1 MVWLTATFLCTI
13 AFGSTTSPPTSLPPL
28 VEAAVRESQ
37 SLPLNDRIDI
47 ISRSLLGRAYR
58 LDPMGEGVPPDADPL
73 VQYEAFDC
81 LTYVE
86 EVLASA
92 LADDSTSVSTLR
104 RAFRYQSETIS
115 YAQRNHFM
123 ELQWIPSAI
132 DQGFLTEVTKTLGE
146 TVSTT
151 IEVTPK
157 TWEKWRKRNQFKLT
171 QDTRPIGTFTLD
183 VLPLE
188 DALRAVDQFPS
199 GSIVLSVHVPKQNT
213 PTLVSHLGFVV
224 PGPQPTLRHASSL
237 GPKKVQDTR
246 LRTHLRR
253 LQTAYKIWPML
264 GVVVL
269 MPQEQSVRSFNAK

>member
-13 AFGSTTSPPTSLPPL
+13 AFGSTASPPSSLPPL
-28 VEAAVRESQ
+28 VETAVRESRA
-37 SLPLNDRIDI
+37 LPLPERIDI
-47 ISRSLLGRAYR
+47 ISKSLLGLTYR
-58 LDPMGEGVPPDADPL
+58 LDPMGEGVLPDTDPL

-86 EVLASA
+86 EVLALA
-92 LADDSTSVSTLR
+92 LASESTSASTLR
-104 RAFRYQSETIS
+104 RAFRYQAEIVS

-132 DQGFLTEVTKTLGE
+132 DHGYLTEITKTLGE

-151 IEVTPK
+151 VEVTPT
-157 TWEKWRKRNQFKLT
+157 TWKKWRKRNQFKLT
-171 QDTRPIGTFTLD
+171 EDTRPVGTFTLD

-188 DALRAVDQFPS
+188 DALRAIDQFPS

-224 PGPQPTLRHASSL
+224 PGTQPTLRHASSL

-253 LQTAYKIWPML
+253 LQTAYKVWPML

-269 MPQEQSVRSFNAK
+269 MPQEQGMRSFNAK